1 MLGAGSGMEGH
12 TGQKLIE
19 LGLVM
24 LWHWVEARV
33 QLWMRLGRSE
43 VRDEM
48 KLSGIGVEDGLER
61 GND

>member
-48 KLSGIGVEDGLER
+48 KLS
-61 GND
+61 